1 MKLGLELTDATT
13 VSNPADPS
21 LEGRRTPGVS
31 RHVESLSVRYQRENG
46 VAVTVRGRQVGKRY
60 FDAANALEL
69 DGHFVVDL
77 SASMPIS
84 RSAELFLIG
93 ENLFDEAYLADVGA
107 AQRLGAPAQFFGGV
121 RVRVRRA
128 HD

>member
-1 MKLGLELTDATT
+1 
-13 VSNPADPS
+13 
-21 LEGRRTPGVS
+21 
-31 RHVESLSVRYQRENG
+31 VESLSVRYQRENG